1 MKLFGLEIRRETRD
15 AIENPAVPLNS
26 AAAWASLFQS
36 WGGGSGA
43 GAAVNV
49 ETALGVPAVFAA
61 VSFLSRTMATLPLHV
76 YRRSS
81 KGVDRIKGGIQTLIH
96 EAPNAEWTSYDW
108 REYLFWQTFTEG
120 RGLSWIERAGT
131 NIVGIWPMVTKN
143 TSIRLENGRKSY
155 VYAEAGAPTKI
166 YPAADVI
173 DIPFALKADRIAAYS
188 PIDKCRNAIGLAIA
202 MEAYAGN
209 FFKGGGVPPLAL
221 IGPLPTG
228 ADAVKRAMAEVNRAI
243 SSARSSD
250 KPLFPLPPG
259 HELKPVGFDPEKG
272 QMGEA
277 RLMQIQEIARAF
289 QLPPVFLQDLSKGT
303 FANTEQQDLFFVK
316 HLISQWAKKFEQQA
330 NLKLFGQRNSGRYVE
345 HNLDGL
351 QRGDFKSRIEG
362 LARAIQTAQMTPDE
376 ARALENRPAHHN
388 PASRELLVQGATVVL
403 GQQPLPGAGH
413 NGGPPLDGQQD
424 EQNNADAV

>member
-1 MKLFGLEIRRETRD
+1 MKLFGFDIRREER
-15 AIENPAVPLNS
+15 AAVENPAVPLNS

-43 GAAVNV
+43 GAAVTV
-49 ETALGVPAVFAA
+49 ETALGVPAVFSA
-61 VSFLSRTMATLPLHV
+61 VSFLSRTMATLPLHA
-76 YRRSS
+76 YRHTE
-81 KGVDRIKGGIQTLIH
+81 KGATRIKGGIQTLIH
-96 EAPNAEWTSYDW
+96 EAPNAEWTSFDW
-108 REYLFWQTFTEG
+108 REYLFWQAFTEG
-120 RGLSWIERAGT
+120 RGLSWIERSGT
-131 NIVGIWPMVTKN
+131 NLVGIWPMVTAC
-143 TSIRLENGRKSY
+143 TTIRLQNGRKTY
-155 VYAEAGAPTKI
+155 VYAEEGVPTKT
-166 YPAADVI
+166 YPASDVI
-173 DIPFALKADRIAAYS
+173 DLPFALKSDRVTAYS

-221 IGPLPTG
+221 VGQLGTG
-228 ADAVKRAMAEVNRAI
+228 NEAIKRSINDVHRAI
-243 SSARSSD
+243 EVARSSN
-250 KPLFPLPPG
+250 KPIFPLPASYD
-259 HELKPVGFDPEKG
+259 LKPVGIDPEKG

-316 HLISQWAKKFEQQA
+316 HLIGQWAKKFEQQM

-376 ARALENRPAHHN
+376 ARALENRPAHSN
-388 PASRELLVQGATVVL
+388 PAAKELLVQGATVVL
-403 GQQPLPGAGH
+403 GSSPPAGH
-413 NGGPPLDGQQD
+413 NGGPPLDDPPKDGQ
-424 EQNNADAV
+424 ENDAEA